1 MISRIRG
8 TLLSRE
14 AERVEVATPGG
25 VVYEAEVPLSVAE
38 RLPLV
43 GSEVELR
50 TVHLVREDA
59 VSLYGFLDPGERQL
73 FLRLIGAKGVGAK
86 LAIGLLSAHPAPR
99 LARALREKDLPAL
112 LQVTGV
118 GRKTAE
124 RILVELSDRMGD
136 LVWADPSLG
145 GGASEGSPA
154 REAVQALLALGMTA
168 LEADLAVRAVL
179 EEDPEAS
186 PAALLRAALA
196 RRSPR

>member
-14 AERVEVATPGG
+14 GDRVEVATPGG

-38 RLPLV
+38 RLPAL
-43 GSEVELR
+43 GAEVELR

-59 VSLYGFLDPGERQL
+59 EALYGFLDSGERQL
-73 FLRLIGAKGVGAK
+73 FLRLIGAKGVGGK
-86 LAIGLLSAHPAPR
+86 LAIGLLSAYPAPR

-112 LQVTGV
+112 MQVTGV

-136 LVWADPSLG
+136 LVWADPSLEG
-145 GGASEGSPA
+145 GTSEGSPA
-154 REAVQALLALGMTA
+154 RDAVQALLALGMTA
-168 LEADLAVRAVL
+168 QEAELAVRAVL
-179 EEDPEAS
+179 EEDPGAA
-186 PAALLRAALA
+186 PATLLRAALA
-196 RRSPR
+196 RRSAR